1 MIELLRTTDAIK
13 LSAVKALLAEAGVEA
28 LVFDA
33 AAGALWQGVIP
44 QRLMVADRDLAAA
57 TRLLR
62 EARFR
67 KASDGDWDL

>member
-57 TRLLR
+57 TRHLR
-62 EARFR
+62 QAGFR
-67 KASDGDWDL
+67 KAADGDWDL

>member
-13 LSAVKALLAEAGVEA
+13 LSAVKALLADGGVEA

-62 EARFR
+62 QAGFR
-67 KASDGDWDL
+67 KAADGDWDL